1 MERIIGAPVP
11 QYVEENAPDAAS
23 ASSAPLS
30 PKGEEGY
37 AQKMSRGATAG
48 PERCVGAG
56 HPAKYAA
63 TAASTF
69 SLATF
74 NVPAMYVTLTCQERM
89 SQFMLETFNVPV
101 VYVTI
106 LASLSLC
113 AP

>member
-1 MERIIGAPVP
+1 
-11 QYVEENAPDAAS
+11 
-23 ASSAPLS
+23 
-30 PKGEEGY
+30 
-37 AQKMSRGATAG
+37 MSCGATAG

-63 TAASTF
+63 TAASAF

-74 NVPAMYVTLTCQERM
+74 NVPAMYVALTCQERM

-106 LASLSLC
+106 RASLSLC